1 MRSDSNLSK
10 QFSEEGVDIRQ
21 YGVMPG
27 VIDTSKKVD
36 GNPVL
41 RSHSFSGKESNSV
54 FWNQGGE
61 AFKDISGVTGLD
73 SLADG
78 RAFAFFDFDRDG
90 RNDVILTNTNEPQ
103 LQLFRNE
110 IEEPG
115 NAIRVKLVGGNL
127 TAQVSEEWSPR
138 DGIGAH
144 VLVEIGEK
152 TLRRELRAG
161 DGFAA
166 QNSET
171 LLIGIGNADHADEV
185 TVFWPSGKKSEVG
198 MVKAGELV
206 TIDERVD
213 EVEVLK
219 IARSVIPERVV
230 SPKLNR
236 LDLKVEQELNVV
248 VTLATWCPV
257 CQGEIKHFKW
267 LSKKV
272 EGLGLY
278 AFPIDEKEGE
288 EEWRKF
294 EAAFKPPYKILREV
308 TKRGELE
315 ALMEKNFGET
325 PLPSSFILDKEG
337 RILKVMKGTPTLSD
351 LRSFTR

>member
-10 QFSEEGVDIRQ
+10 QFSEEGVDVRQ

-54 FWNQGGE
+54 FWNLGGE

-110 IEEPG
+110 MEELG
-115 NAIRVKLVGGNL
+115 NAIRVKLIGGNL
-127 TAQVSEEWSPR
+127 TAQASEEWSPR

-144 VLVEIGEK
+144 VLVEVGEK

-166 QNSET
+166 QNSEV
-171 LLIGIGNADHADEV
+171 LLIGIGKSDHADKV
-185 TVFWPSGKKSEVG
+185 TVLWPSGKKTKVG
-198 MVKAGELV
+198 MVKAGDLLTV
-206 TIDERVD
+206 DERID
-213 EVEVLK
+213 EVEVGKVGTAAL
-219 IARSVIPERVV
+219 PERVV
-230 SPKLNR
+230 SPTRDR
-236 LDLKVEQELNVV
+236 LDLTVQQELNVV

-257 CQGEIKHFKW
+257 CQGEIEHLKW

-278 AFPIDEKEGE
+278 AFPIDKTEGE

-294 EAAFKPPYKILREV
+294 EVDCKPPYKILNEINQRSAV
-308 TKRGELE
+308 E
-315 ALMEKNFGET
+315 ALMEKNFGEH
-325 PLPSSFILDKEG
+325 PLPSSIILDKEG